1 MSAVFSCRE
10 ASRLASEALDHPLS
24 LRQRMTLRMHTMMC
38 SACTSYAAQ
47 ITLIDTVFRRRAQ
60 HGAPHLPTSESLDV
74 AARERI
80 RARLKDSS
88 SVPPA

>member
-24 LRQRMTLRMHTMMC
+24 LRQRMALGMHTMMC
-38 SACTSYAAQ
+38 TACTSYAAQ
-47 ITLIDTVFRRRAQ
+47 ITFIDTVFRRRAQ
-60 HGAPHLPTSESLDV
+60 TGAPHLPTSESLDV

-80 RARLKDSS
+80 RAHLKDTPAT
-88 SVPPA
+88 PPA